1 MSRQSI
7 YREAETVKRAL
18 DLLEAGT
25 PMCVFDLET
34 TGLNRVTDRILSCS
48 ALKVVKEGGVLVEK
62 ERMDIFLNPGFPIP
76 KAASD
81 INHITDEVVAG
92 CELEDTAAYKIRQF
106 FGEKPLVQDLRRRIC
121 QRYVYQGVWRK
132 LYATSTS
139 GCISDG

>member
-62 ERMDIFLNPGFPIP
+62 S
-76 KAASD
+76 A
-81 INHITDEVVAG
+81 
-92 CELEDTAAYKIRQF
+92 
-106 FGEKPLVQDLRRRIC
+106 
-121 QRYVYQGVWRK
+121 W
-132 LYATSTS
+132 
-139 GCISDG
+139 ISS